1 MAETTTVHSAN
12 SLVQDSKT
20 YDALFFM
27 SFVFVLLIA
36 MVAQAMF
43 LKWRPWFPGAE
54 SEKSL
59 IKGVR
64 AGVYTFMS
72 HLN

>member
-1 MAETTTVHSAN
+1 MAETTTVPTSNPA
-12 SLVQDSKT
+12 LQDTKA
-20 YDALFFM
+20 DEALFLV
-27 SFVFVLLIA
+27 SFVFVLLLAI
-36 MVAQAMF
+36 VAQVLF
-43 LKWRPWFPGAE
+43 LKWRTWLPGAE

-72 HLN
+72 YLN

>member
-1 MAETTTVHSAN
+1 MNEISTVSTGSQLLHGKS
-12 SLVQDSKT
+12 DGP
-20 YDALFFM
+20 LFLL
-27 SFVFVLLIA
+27 SFVFVLA
-36 MVAQAMF
+36 VALLAQVLF
-43 LKWRPWFPGAE
+43 LKWRDWFPGAE

-59 IKGVR
+59 FKSVR

>member
-1 MAETTTVHSAN
+1 MNEISTVSSTSQLLHSK
-12 SLVQDSKT
+12 D
-20 YDALFFM
+20 DGALFLL
-27 SFVFVLLIA
+27 SFVIVLLVA
-36 MVAQAMF
+36 LVAQVLF
-43 LKWRPWFPGAE
+43 LKWRDWFPGAE

-59 IKGVR
+59 FKSVR

>member
-1 MAETTTVHSAN
+1 MNDITTVSTTSQLLHSKG
-12 SLVQDSKT
+12 DGT
-20 YDALFFM
+20 LFLL
-27 SFVFVLLIA
+27 SFVFVLLVA
-36 MVAQAMF
+36 LVAQVLF
-43 LKWRPWFPGAE
+43 LKWRGWFPGAE

-59 IKGVR
+59 FKSVR

>member
-1 MAETTTVHSAN
+1 MAEITTAHSTDPA
-12 SLVQDSKT
+12 LQDSKT
-20 YDALFFM
+20 YGALFFT

-36 MVAQAMF
+36 IVAQTMF
-43 LKWRPWFPGAE
+43 LNWRPWFPGAE

-59 IKGVR
+59 IKGVS